1 MGDIVLWNQSGGWE
15 QMDGAQ
21 GLTRPSKWFDAQRA
35 VQNNINQLHSCSNSI
50 TNITEY
56 ISQKRAEIGGLRAGI
71 EAEDFTEHDVQ
82 EDLVRLHEN
91 VETLQANLKQQQKDL
106 KQCEDDV
113 PLLEAALL
121 EATSEYESVKGDK
134 DALKTWIESNQ

>member
-21 GLTRPSKWFDAQRA
+21 GLTRPSKWYVA
-35 VQNNINQLHSCSNSI
+35 NSKCIYNSNLIESTIGNIEFTTQ
-50 TNITEY
+50 T
-56 ISQKRAEIGGLRAGI
+56 ISHNRAEIGGLRAGI

-82 EDLVRLHEN
+82 EDLVRLHEHI
-91 VETLQANLKQQQKDL
+91 ETLQANLKQQQKDL
-106 KQCEDDV
+106 KQYEDDV

-121 EATSEYESVKGDK
+121 EAASEYEKVKGDE

>member
-1 MGDIVLWNQSGGWE
+1 MGNIVLWNQKGGWE

-21 GLTRPSKWFDAQRA
+21 GLTRPSKFFDAQRA
-35 VQNNINQLHSCSNSI
+35 FQYNNYQVEQNANQI
-50 TNITEY
+50 IDTTQY

-82 EDLVRLHEN
+82 EDLVRLHEH
-91 VETLQANLKQQQKDL
+91 VETLQANLKQQKKDL
-106 KQCEDDV
+106 KQCVDDV
-113 PLLEAALL
+113 SVLEAALK
-121 EATSEYESVKGDK
+121 EATNEYENVKGDE

>member
-35 VQNNINQLHSCSNSI
+35 AQNNINQVEQYGSQIIN
-50 TNITEY
+50 TTQT

-71 EAEDFTEHDVQ
+71 EAKDFTEADVA
-82 EDLVRLHEN
+82 DDIVRLN
-91 VETLQANLKQQQKDL
+91 DSIKVLQDNLEQQKKDL

-113 PLLEAALL
+113 PLLEAALQ
-121 EATSEYESVKGDK
+121 EATDEYEKVKGDE
-134 DALKTWIESNQ
+134 DALKTWIEDNQ

>member
-1 MGDIVLWNQSGGWE
+1 MGNIVLWNQKGGWE

-21 GLTRPSKWFDAQRA
+21 GLTRPSKFFDAQRA
-35 VQNNINQLHSCSNSI
+35 FQYNNYQVEQYANQI
-50 TNITEY
+50 IDTTQY

-82 EDLVRLHEN
+82 EDLVRLHEH
-91 VETLQANLKQQQKDL
+91 VETLQANLKQQKKDL

-113 PLLEAALL
+113 SVLEAALQ
-121 EATSEYESVKGDK
+121 EATDEYESVKGDE

>member
-21 GLTRPSKWFDAQRA
+21 GLTRPSKFFDAQRA
-35 VQNNINQLHSCSNSI
+35 AHNNINQLHSCSSGI
-50 TNITEY
+50 TNTTQS

-71 EAEDFTEHDVQ
+71 EAKDFTEADVA
-82 EDLVRLHEN
+82 DDIVRLNDN
-91 VETLQANLKQQQKDL
+91 VKVLQDNLEQQKKDL

-113 PLLEAALL
+113 SVLEAALK
-121 EATSEYESVKGDK
+121 EATNEYESVKGDE

>member
-21 GLTRPSKWFDAQRA
+21 GLTRPSKFFDAQRA
-35 VQNNINQLHSCSNSI
+35 FQYNNYQVEQYANQI
-50 TNITEY
+50 IDTTQY

-82 EDLVRLHEN
+82 EDLVRLHEH
-91 VETLQANLKQQQKDL
+91 VETLQANLKQQKKDL

-113 PLLEAALL
+113 SVLEAALK
-121 EATSEYESVKGDK
+121 EATNEYENVKGDE